1 MVKIKSKKILIVV
14 LSTILSIVMVVV
26 LLLFFPLMGKK
37 HTEVWSAKQEFKLD
51 QLQTVEKTSNQDFKY
66 STLDESQR

>member
-1 MVKIKSKKILIVV
+1 MVKTKSKKILIVV

-51 QLQTVEKTSNQDFKY
+51 QLQTVEKKLKSGF
-66 STLDESQR
+66 